1 MNMKLFQI
9 KSIKKRRKT
18 GEKGQ
23 ALLIVLVLML
33 VGIVIIT
40 STLIFMGTTLKTNK
54 VYVDNT
60 TSLYAAEAGIQDGIW
75 NILNN
80 TSASLAGLL
89 STVLN
94 NPLITPSVNP
104 DPTTPYTD

>member
-1 MNMKLFQI
+1 MNMKLFKI
-9 KSIKKRRKT
+9 KSTAKRRKN

-33 VGIVIIT
+33 VGLAIIT

-60 TSLYAAEAGIQDGIW
+60 TSL
-75 NILNN
+75 
-80 TSASLAGLL
+80 
-89 STVLN
+89 
-94 NPLITPSVNP
+94 
-104 DPTTPYTD
+104 